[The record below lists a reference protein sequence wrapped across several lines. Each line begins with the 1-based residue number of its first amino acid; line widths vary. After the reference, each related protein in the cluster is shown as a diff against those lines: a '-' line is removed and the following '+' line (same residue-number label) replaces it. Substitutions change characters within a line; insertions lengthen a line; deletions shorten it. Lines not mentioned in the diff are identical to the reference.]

1 VFFSVAFFLLF
12 AALPVGTLIC
22 ELRTG
27 KLLSRGWKVIGKRE
41 DNPMLYWSSIV
52 LESFMALFLFC
63 LWVLV
68 FFEQERL
75 INVPK

>member
-12 AALPVGTLIC
+12 AALPVGTLIY